1 MSFYLFIAILCL
13 KMSSVYKPL
22 TGLKD
27 LVSMCSFISLSD
39 VSAYV
44 CLLRAVVVVVAA
56 VVVVVVV
63 SVVVSSNK

>member
-1 MSFYLFIAILCL
+1 
-13 KMSSVYKPL
+13 MSSVYKPL